1 MVVSAVHDK
10 NSVFTVVEAMRV
22 FGYINE
28 QQYSE
33 LTTAYQRMAHAPSVR
48 QDGAETIELAR
59 NPEKILPG
67 EY

>member
-1 MVVSAVHDK
+1 MISSAVSHK
-10 NSVFTVVEAMRV
+10 NSVYTIIEAMRV

-33 LTTAYQRMAHAPSVR
+33 LNTTFQQQTHAPSVR

-59 NPEKILPG
+59 NPDKVLPG